1 MLKRGFNNKASST
14 DACKGRCKV
23 IRAGKTDGKNKNDNS
38 KIRLLP
44 SLLYCTI
51 KRARLAAKILYVD

>member
-1 MLKRGFNNKASST
+1 MLKRGFNNNASST

-23 IRAGKTDGKNKNDNS
+23 LQARTTDGKNKIDNS

-44 SLLYCTI
+44 SLLYFTI